1 MFTSTDYDK
10 LEQLMSEKPENRT
23 LIQKLLSSQEETISA
38 ISHEIRNPLTLV
50 YSTLQFL
57 ESRHPE
63 IISDRYWHSMREDIE
78 YMKQLLEELS
88 SLNHST
94 SLSRSVFSFREF
106 MEHIVLSFA
115 SSCMDGPIEFTSFC
129 LLPFQL
135 SVQTAQN
142 LRKYFSIFCATQRN
156 LLTDPALSGLKHLY
170 RTTILLYRLRTPA
183 VVSPKNSRTRSFSP
197 L

>member
-63 IISDRYWHSMREDIE
+63 IISDRY
-78 YMKQLLEELS
+78 
-88 SLNHST
+88 
-94 SLSRSVFSFREF
+94 
-106 MEHIVLSFA
+106 
-115 SSCMDGPIEFTSFC
+115 
-129 LLPFQL
+129 
-135 SVQTAQN
+135 
-142 LRKYFSIFCATQRN
+142 
-156 LLTDPALSGLKHLY
+156 
-170 RTTILLYRLRTPA
+170 
-183 VVSPKNSRTRSFSP
+183 
-197 L
+197 